1 MRIRLFMG
9 FQRFIR
15 RETTTR
21 KKRFMLPW
29 LSWCG
34 KNRFQI
40 FVEEI
45 LFPKHLRCEKVRRKT
60 WCPKFFNH
68 RLANLHS
75 YTKYITFFAHRKKR
89 EKEIT
94 ESFRENSIHS
104 TISQNSAD
112 ESEKNG
118 QPKPT
123 LDLAIK
129 KKKPVPLLCAYKI
142 YIHIL
147 SQHTMK
153 ATACTSYTSAIFFKY
168 LSIEIN
174 SS

>member
-15 RETTTR
+15 RETTNR

-45 LFPKHLRCEKVRRKT
+45 LFPKHLRYEKVRRKT
-60 WCPKFFNH
+60 WCPIFSNH

-89 EKEIT
+89 EKKT
-94 ESFRENSIHS
+94 KSFRENSIHS
-104 TISQNSAD
+104 TISKNRAD

-129 KKKPVPLLCAYKI
+129 KKKPVPMLCAYNI
-142 YIHIL
+142 YTY
-147 SQHTMK
+147 SF
-153 ATACTSYTSAIFFKY
+153 SAHNESNSMYFVYLCDIFQISFY
-168 LSIEIN
+168 WN
-174 SS
+174 